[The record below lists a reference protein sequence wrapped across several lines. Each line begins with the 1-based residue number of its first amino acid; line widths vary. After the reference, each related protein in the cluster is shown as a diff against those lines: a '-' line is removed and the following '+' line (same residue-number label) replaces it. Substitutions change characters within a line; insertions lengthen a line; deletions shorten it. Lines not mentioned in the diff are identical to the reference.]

1 MAKQKNQMNREFWE
15 SARNNNYTFRQYFN
29 RLAELSISMFEWKN
43 LPDTVDARF
52 LELSLFKDGKAI
64 FFKDE
69 DLREEKVDVD
79 GNTEVSEGYLAL
91 RCVAQG
97 KWNVYNIPIK
107 RRAFA
112 SNGYNKYLTIDD
124 SVIIYN
130 NGLRTNSFLDVEMF
144 SKRLYNLDR
153 IIDVNCNAQR
163 TPVLV
168 TCDETQRLT
177 LLNLYKQYDGNEPVI
192 FGEKS
197 IKPDT
202 IKAISTGAPFVS
214 KDLFDLKSRIWN
226 EALTYLGISN
236 VNFQKKERM
245 VSDEVMRSM
254 GGVIA
259 NRYSRLNARRKA
271 CEEINKM
278 FGLNIE
284 CNYREDFREADDEF
298 MFHGETGDGSVTPQ
312 VIDFRSKEIVGG
324 KL

>member
-1 MAKQKNQMNREFWE
+1 MARQKNNMNGEFWE
-15 SARNNNYTFRQYFN
+15 SAKNNNYTFRQYFN

-43 LPDTVDARF
+43 LPDTVDPRF
-52 LELSLFKDGKAI
+52 LELALFKDGKAV

-69 DLREEKVDVD
+69 DLREERVNVN
-79 GNTEVSEGYLAL
+79 GEIEVSEGYLAL
-91 RCVAQG
+91 RCVAQD
-97 KWNVYNIPIK
+97 KWNIYNVPIK

-130 NGLRTNSFLDVEMF
+130 NQLRTNSFLDVEQF

-177 LLNLYKQYDGNEPVI
+177 LLNLYKQYNGNEPVI
-192 FGEKS
+192 YGEKS
-197 IKPDT
+197 ISPDI
-202 IKAISTGAPFVS
+202 IKAIQTGAPYVS
-214 KDLFDLKSRIWN
+214 DKLYTLKTQIWN

-236 VNFQKKERM
+236 VNYQKKERM
-245 VSDEVMRSM
+245 ITDEVMRSM

-259 NRYSRLNARRKA
+259 NRYSRLNARRQA
-271 CEEINKM
+271 CEQINKM

-284 CNYREDFREADDEF
+284 CNYREDFREIDDEDVIQGDT
-298 MFHGETGDGSVTPQ
+298 GEKGEVTK
-312 VIDFRSKEIVGG
+312 SIVD
-324 KL
+324 LRTDSNY